1 MNTLT
6 IDGYLPRIVDTMV
19 DRYLGVFGA
28 VVIEGPKWCGKT
40 STAKN
45 HVVSETSMANPEGDF
60 RERTIAELEPS
71 LAISGERPRLIDEW
85 QDVPKLWDAVRYE
98 CDRTAS
104 KGLYL
109 LTGSSTPKKRA
120 GEGGSQKQPR
130 HSGAGRIARI
140 RMGTMTLSEQGL
152 SSGKVSLAGLFEGK
166 GYSAVSHLDLRSVAE
181 LVVRGGWPA
190 AIGMETKD
198 AALISR
204 EYLDAVIEED
214 IHEVDGVE
222 RDRDKVRKLVS
233 SLARN
238 EATLAT
244 SKTIMKDMAEQDE
257 SITYPTLKEYLDAL
271 RRMFFV
277 DDILPWDPALRSP
290 ARIRAAAKHHLADPS
305 LAAAALG
312 ASPEALMYDPKTLGF
327 LFESLVTHDVLV
339 YAEAVGASV
348 RHYRD
353 ETGLE
358 VDLVV
363 TKPDGDWVA
372 MEVKL
377 GMDQVDVAA
386 KSLIAARKKLVTK
399 GERTPKALVVVVGSG
414 GVAHM
419 REDGVQVA
427 PIDTLGI

>member
-1 MNTLT
+1 
-6 IDGYLPRIVDTMV
+6 
-19 DRYLGVFGA
+19 
-28 VVIEGPKWCGKT
+28 
-40 STAKN
+40 
-45 HVVSETSMANPEGDF
+45 
-60 RERTIAELEPS
+60 
-71 LAISGERPRLIDEW
+71 
-85 QDVPKLWDAVRYE
+85 
-98 CDRTAS
+98 
-104 KGLYL
+104 
-109 LTGSSTPKKRA
+109 
-120 GEGGSQKQPR
+120 
-130 HSGAGRIARI
+130 
-140 RMGTMTLSEQGL
+140 
-152 SSGKVSLAGLFEGK
+152 
-166 GYSAVSHLDLRSVAE
+166 
-181 LVVRGGWPA
+181 
-190 AIGMETKD
+190 METKD

-290 ARIRAAAKHHLADPS
+290 ARIRTAAKHHLADPS

-399 GERTPKALVVVVGSG
+399 GERPPKALVVVVGSG

>member
-1 MNTLT
+1 MKTLT
-6 IDGYLPRIVDTMV
+6 IDGYLTRIADTMV
-19 DRYLGVFGA
+19 DRYLEVFGA

-45 HVVSETSMANPEGDF
+45 HAVSETSMANPEGDF

-98 CDRTAS
+98 CDKSAS
-104 KGLYL
+104 KGIYI
-109 LTGSSTPKKRA
+109 LTGSSTSKKRK
-120 GEGGSQKQPR
+120 GEDSTEKQPR

-140 RMGTMTLSEQGL
+140 RMGTMTLFEQGI
-152 SSGKVSLAGLFEGK
+152 SSGKVSLAGLFEGE
-166 GYSAVSHLDLRSVAE
+166 GYSGASRLDLAAIAE
-181 LVVRGGWPA
+181 IVVRGGWPA
-190 AIGMETKD
+190 AIGMKTED
-198 AALISR
+198 AALISK
-204 EYLDAVIEED
+204 EYLNAVVEED
-214 IHEVDGVE
+214 VHEVDGVE
-222 RDRDKVRKLVS
+222 RDRDKIRKLIS

-244 SKTIMKDMAEQDE
+244 SKTIMKDMADQDE
-257 SITYPTLKEYLDAL
+257 SITYPTLKEYLDVL

-277 DDILPWDPALRSP
+277 DDIRPWDPALRSP
-290 ARIRAAAKHHLADPS
+290 VKIRAAAKHHLADPS

-312 ASPEALMYDPKTLGF
+312 ASPEALMHDPKTLGF

-339 YAEAVGASV
+339 YAEAIGAKV

-363 TKPDGDWVA
+363 AKPDGDWIA

-377 GMDQVDVAA
+377 GMDQVEKAA
-386 KSLIAARKKLVTK
+386 KSLIAARKKLVAK
-399 GERTPKALVVVVGSG
+399 GERPPRALVVVVGSG